1 MDILIFFI
9 IFVSKLKIEMIE
21 QKCYI
26 VYCTHYHSNSKCYLC
41 NLPKVGADWTEK
53 IWKKNQFIPTI
64 FKSKA
69 EASRYVCG
77 KTNDFETGLEEI
89 IIKM

>member
-1 MDILIFFI
+1 
-9 IFVSKLKIEMIE
+9 
-21 QKCYI
+21 
-26 VYCTHYHSNSKCYLC
+26 LC

-64 FKSKA
+64 FKTKA

-77 KTNDFETGLEEI
+77 KTNDFETGIEEI
-89 IIKM
+89 TIKM

>member
-1 MDILIFFI
+1 
-9 IFVSKLKIEMIE
+9 MIE

-26 VYCTHYHSNSKCYLC
+26 VYCTHYHSNSKRYLC

-64 FKSKA
+64 FKTKA
-69 EASRYVCG
+69 EANRYVCG
-77 KTNDFETGLEEI
+77 KTNDFETGIEEI
-89 IIKM
+89 TIKM